1 MYVMSPT
8 PLQPMIDTKKMH
20 MRNVRNKPYV
30 FVAYDWHQE
39 DAHT

>member
-8 PLQPMIDTKKMH
+8 PLQPMIDH
-20 MRNVRNKPYV
+20 QEDAHVRNEPYA

-39 DAHT
+39 DAYA